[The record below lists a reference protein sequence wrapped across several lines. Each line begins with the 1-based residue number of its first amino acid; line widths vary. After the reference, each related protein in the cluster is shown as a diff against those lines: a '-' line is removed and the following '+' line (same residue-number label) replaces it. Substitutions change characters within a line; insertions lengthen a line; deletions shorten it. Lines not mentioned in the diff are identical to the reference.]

1 MHISNYRIFYFI
13 NEFNKENLLKLP
25 KNVSVIYRNYKKNY
39 SKDDIQMIKAFCKKN
54 RLKFYLANNIDM
66 ALKLNLD
73 GAYIPSFDKS
83 LKNKKLNT
91 NSTFE
96 LIGSAHNFK
105 ELFQKRKQNIKTIF
119 LSPIFKDTKTNK
131 KLGLNRYRSFIK
143 FSDLKYVVLGG
154 VKKEN
159 LKKLNILNCIGFAS
173 ISYIKNLTT

>member
-1 MHISNYRIFYFI
+1 MHISNYKIFYFI

-39 SKDDIQMIKAFCKKN
+39 SKNDIKMIKVFCKKI
-54 RLKFYLANNIDM
+54 RLKFYLANDINM
-66 ALKLNLD
+66 AIKLNLD

-83 LKNKKLNT
+83 LKCRKLNI

-105 ELFQKRKQNIKTIF
+105 ELFQKKRQNIKTIF
-119 LSPIFKDTKTNK
+119 LSPVFKDTKNNK
-131 KLGLNRYRSFIK
+131 SLGLNKYRSLIK
-143 FSDLKYVVLGG
+143 FSNLKYVVLGG
-154 VKKEN
+154 VNKEN

-173 ISYIKNLTT
+173 ISYIKSLTT

>member
-1 MHISNYRIFYFI
+1 
-13 NEFNKENLLKLP
+13 
-25 KNVSVIYRNYKKNY
+25 
-39 SKDDIQMIKAFCKKN
+39 MIKAFCKKN

-83 LKNKKLNT
+83 LKNRKLDT

-131 KLGLNRYRSFIK
+131 QLGLNRYRSFIK

-173 ISYIKNLTT
+173 ISYINNLVK